1 MKGQGTDPKYQ
12 TMLELLILS
21 YDNGDKIFQET
32 RVSMK
37 LCGPSLLP
45 KPWSQE
51 QKETFMVLSFS
62 NIFCCPYESSSLGIG
77 RNLNHS

>member
-32 RVSMK
+32 GVSE
-37 LCGPSLLP
+37 L
-45 KPWSQE
+45 
-51 QKETFMVLSFS
+51 
-62 NIFCCPYESSSLGIG
+62 
-77 RNLNHS
+77 H